1 MRVVT
6 AGVHHADVLT
16 VVRRA
21 HGRLERNVDLLDDR
35 KRVHV
40 RSQGDHA
47 SGLAAAK
54 NSHHAGVRDWSA
66 HLDAE
71 LAQAVGDELGRAE
84 LAIAELG
91 MLMDVAAALDHRR
104 LHFLRRLVDA
114 LVERRAHCHG
124 HDDHRFGIAPRSAS
138 AFSINSPNHSAKCGS
153 FFSSANCFVRVA
165 ISMN

>member
-1 MRVVT
+1 MRIVS
-6 AGVHHADVLT
+6 AGVHDADFLS
-16 VVRRA
+16 VVGAA
-21 HGRLERNVDLLDDR
+21 HRRLERQVDLLGDR
-35 KRVHV
+35 ERVHV
-40 RSQGDHA
+40 RSQSGDA
-47 SGLAAAK
+47 SRFAAAK
-54 NSHHAGVRDWSA
+54 NADDPSVRDRRA
-66 HLDAE
+66 HFDAQLFE
-71 LAQAVGDELGRAE
+71 FVGDQLRCAE

-153 FFSSANCFVRVA
+153 CFSSANCFVRVA